1 MASRHVIE
9 YAKSGRAKCHGPCGH
24 QLIGKGELRYGSLV
38 VDNRF
43 GESHHWFH
51 WRCVPKKVLQRL
63 KGLNMTAVQGWHSI
77 SPADQQH
84 VRDNVARGQASYS
97 VAPAAVAAAPGPS
110 TPGPST
116 QKRKRES
123 EIIEIPDDDEEEE
136 PIPVEE
142 EVVEELYCSLKA
154 DIVGVQYYTGM
165 VGNMEQVLV
174 RREPNNAYDRNAIKV
189 FNAANVGVGHLP
201 RNVAAKLAPLMD
213 AGRVTVEG
221 RVLQGNIMRGMTY
234 ILPADI
240 KIYGPSDQRAML
252 EDALKWATPGQR
264 GFDDT
269 MRTAEFTGNP
279 ARRSALPPP
288 ALPSA
293 PSYAAQASSSQAA
306 SSSAAAKAVA
316 DAQRRYAEAQKA
328 IELRTMLDSLSK
340 VDDEG
345 RRTGLLDAL
354 CGVDGEDGID
364 VLKLPELEPEELPLG
379 LQADVELMK
388 HQKQALKWC
397 LAKEHPELPASESDK
412 PVQFCA
418 YKKQSGKPYY
428 YNTLTHMP
436 SSIEKPPVLGR
447 GGLIA
452 DAMGLGK
459 TLTVLALVL
468 LTKSEPK
475 TAGFS
480 GATLIVC
487 PLSVLSNWEK
497 QIADH
502 VQRGKL
508 KTIVYYGPGRNTSV
522 EELQKADV
530 VITTYQVVTSDHG
543 KAVAAA
549 AGVEP
554 GPSKK
559 KRKTTDGGLTN
570 VMWRRVVLDEGHQI
584 RNPKTNAAI
593 ACRALKA
600 ERRWVVTGTPIINS
614 PKDLGSILQ
623 FLGVCAPLD
632 QEDYFKSLLDRPLK
646 AGTAEGA
653 QLLKSVMNQ
662 ICLRRT
668 KEMQDEA
675 GKTLV
680 ELPPVEMVQVPVQLD
695 PETRA
700 LYDVIEDLSRQR
712 FEFWMENARRVHG
725 QNAVAGAN
733 VLGMLTRMR
742 QIVLHPGL
750 IPRNYVETL
759 REPDAAVEGE
769 ERVQQVTITPKEK
782 ARLQRH
788 LAQAIEENE
797 ECPVCFEVLR
807 EPRITVCS
815 HAFCLTCI
823 TEVIR
828 RDTRCPMDR
837 RTLGMQD
844 LIEPPEPTD
853 ATQRWNGDADDM
865 DEDGE
870 TMADEIRTGSSAKI
884 DQLIKM
890 LQLTPATEKS
900 LVFSQFTGFLDK
912 IGEAL
917 DAAGIAYVRLD
928 GKMSAKRREEVI
940 RQFSVPLRDK
950 GKGKAKAVPD
960 AGARARLAAALRSS
974 SPARAPSPPPATA
987 PVASP
992 STSKRPVR
1000 AAKAA
1005 KSAMVIPSSD
1015 DELDFDARVEAADD
1029 DDYVDDANGAPKDEH
1044 MSDNGGFFS
1053 DESEEDFK
1061 PSRFANKGKGRA
1073 GRSLLDALD
1082 RGLNPPVMLIS
1093 LKAGALGLN
1102 LTVANNVYLM
1112 DPWWQEGIESQAIDR
1127 CNRIGQTKTVHV
1139 YQMVAENT
1147 IEQKVLEIQE
1157 RKKNLIK
1164 QAFSGI
1170 KSRETERQKR
1180 EARMNDLI
1188 ELFGMRNREEQ
1199 D

>member
-1 MASRHVIE
+1 MASKHVIE

-24 QLIGKGELRYGSLV
+24 QLIGKGDLRYGTLV

-43 GESHHWFH
+43 GESHHWYH

-63 KGLNMTAVQGWHSI
+63 KAINLNGVQGWHSI
-77 SPADQQH
+77 SAADKQH
-84 VRDNVARGQASYS
+84 VQANIARGQATY
-97 VAPAAVAAAPGPS
+97 AVAAAPAAQAPP
-110 TPGPST
+110 TPGPSS
-116 QKRKRES
+116 QKRKRVS
-123 EIIEIPDDDEEEE
+123 EIPVIEIPDDDDDQEEA
-136 PIPVEE
+136 IPVEE
-142 EVVEELYCSLKA
+142 EAVDELYCSLKTE
-154 DIVGVQYYTGM
+154 IVGVQYYTGM
-165 VGNMEQVLV
+165 VGNMEQVV
-174 RREPNNAYDRNAIKV
+174 IRREPTNQYDRNAVKV

-201 RNVAAKLAPLMD
+201 RGVAAKLAPLMD
-213 AGRVTVEG
+213 AGHVTVEG
-221 RVLQGNIMRGMTY
+221 RVLQGNITRGMTY
-234 ILPADI
+234 TLPADV
-240 KIYGPSDQRAML
+240 KIYGRSDQRAIL
-252 EDALKWATPGQR
+252 EPLLRWATPGQR

-279 ARRSALPPP
+279 ARRPALPPP
-288 ALPSA
+288 ALNRP
-293 PSYAAQASSSQAA
+293 PASSSQA

-316 DAQRRYAEAQKA
+316 EAQRRYAEAQKA
-328 IELRTMLDSLSK
+328 VELRSMLESLSK

-354 CGVDGEDGID
+354 CAVDGEEGID

-379 LQADVELMK
+379 LYAGVELMK

-397 LAKEHPELPASESDK
+397 LAKEHPKLPTCEGDK

-418 YKKQSGKPYY
+418 YKKQNGSPYY

-436 SSIEKPPVLGR
+436 SRIENPPVLGR

-475 TAGFS
+475 VNAFS

-530 VITTYQVVTSDHG
+530 VITTYQVVTGDHT

-549 AGVEP
+549 AGVEA

-559 KRKTTDGGLTN
+559 KRKTDGGLMN
-570 VMWRRVVLDEGHQI
+570 VKWRRVVLDEGHQI

-593 ACRALKA
+593 ACRALVA

-623 FLGVCAPLD
+623 FLRVCAPLD

-646 AGTAEGA
+646 AGTPEGA
-653 QLLKSVMNQ
+653 ALLKRVMNQ

-675 GKTLV
+675 GRHLV

-712 FEFWMENARRVHG
+712 FEFWMEAARRVHG

-769 ERVQQVTITPKEK
+769 ERVQQVVISAKEK

-815 HAFCLTCI
+815 HAFCLSCI
-823 TEVIR
+823 TEVIS

-844 LIEPPEPTD
+844 LIEPLPPTD
-853 ATQRWNGDADDM
+853 ATQRWNGDDDDM
-865 DEDGE
+865 DDEGE
-870 TMADEIRTGSSAKI
+870 AIAEEIRTGSSAKI

-940 RQFSVPLRDK
+940 RHFSVPLRDK
-950 GKGKAKAVPD
+950 GKGKSKAVPD
-960 AGARARLAAALRSS
+960 AGARARLATAMRSS
-974 SPARAPSPPPATA
+974 SPPRAPPQAPPA
-987 PVASP
+987 PSP
-992 STSKRPVR
+992 STSKRPTR

-1029 DDYVDDANGAPKDEH
+1029 DDYVDDANGAAKDEP
-1044 MSDNGGFFS
+1044 MSDDGGFFS
-1053 DESEEDFK
+1053 DESEEEFK
-1061 PSRFANKGKGRA
+1061 PSRFKGKGRA
-1073 GRSLLDALD
+1073 GRSLAANLSD
-1082 RGLNPPVMLIS
+1082 RGVNPPVMLIS

-1180 EARMNDLI
+1180 EARMNDLV